1 MRNPTVGLSLHTV
14 PDELLLFALNNIE
27 NVTAILCLFGIHD
40 SVRVSMLIKNELWAR
55 GLYQYE

>member
-27 NVTAILCLFGIHD
+27 NVTAILYLFGIHD